1 MKNKSIV
8 LITCIDF
15 ALYNHDEIEILVI
28 KGKVT
33 YSAWL
38 SFLSLQPL
46 QDQLSGFADMGAPD
60 RKRAEAKFE
69 TMLQRRRDTRQLL

>member
-15 ALYNHDEIEILVI
+15 ALDNHDEIEILVI

-46 QDQLSGFADMGAPD
+46 QDQLSGFADKVGLGIENEP
-60 RKRAEAKFE
+60 R
-69 TMLQRRRDTRQLL
+69 